1 MQSNYQTRV
10 QRHFLCNTPEWGHRA
25 AQEHEN
31 CSQCSLYSPSAATLT
46 KKPSF
51 EPLVELQ
58 QHNRAWKQ
66 QIAWNCH
73 VTSPQINLFFYF
85 SSIAL
90 LRGKTGNSGEFPLCF
105 FPLLHWNVESAWPPS
120 VNSFLIVSFS
130 QGLDNIALPSH
141 LLSP

>member
-10 QRHFLCNTPEWGHRA
+10 QRHFLCNTLEWGHRA

-46 KKPSF
+46 KKPHF

-58 QHNRAWKQ
+58 QHIRAWKQ

-73 VTSPQINLFFYF
+73 VTSPQINLFFLFLIYCLIKRKNRKQWGIPALFF
-85 SSIAL
+85 S
-90 LRGKTGNSGEFPLCF
+90 
-105 FPLLHWNVESAWPPS
+105 LLHWNVESAWPPS

-130 QGLDNIALPSH
+130 QGLDNIALSSH